1 MAQFQ
6 PGVSGNP
13 NGRPKGSSGGRVQ
26 ALIALDAML
35 AKKKNQRAL
44 LDALESELTANPV
57 RFFKTVIM
65 PLLPRE
71 ARLSLENDGV
81 VAWKSLLSGAD
92 RGDGGGE

>member
-1 MAQFQ
+1 M
-6 PGVSGNP
+6 
-13 NGRPKGSSGGRVQ
+13 
-26 ALIALDAML
+26 ALDAML

-81 VAWKSLLSGAD
+81 VAWKSLLSVAEAEDSGQQAV
-92 RGDGGGE
+92 DGGQ

>member
-1 MAQFQ
+1 M
-6 PGVSGNP
+6 
-13 NGRPKGSSGGRVQ
+13 
-26 ALIALDAML
+26 IALDAML

-44 LDALESELTANPV
+44 IDALESELMGNPV

-81 VAWKSLLSGAD
+81 VAWKSLLGTAE
-92 RGDGGGE
+92 GERDCRPKTVDHRQEG

>member
-1 MAQFQ
+1 M
-6 PGVSGNP
+6 
-13 NGRPKGSSGGRVQ
+13 
-26 ALIALDAML
+26 ALDAML

-81 VAWKSLLSGAD
+81 VAWKSLLSVAE
-92 RGDGGGE
+92 GERDCRPQAEDQVQSGHG